1 LEAVVQVR
9 DTQAGLD
16 SCKDDAMVETRV
28 RVPLSAVWRVLLLT
42 LTFVVAVSA
51 DRFAWAG
58 PKIDD
63 LAKQLASDDFRV
75 RTQAALA
82 LGASGDSAAVKPL
95 CGAIK
100 DSNQTVRL
108 AVVAG
113 LGKLGKDGG
122 ATCIRAAK
130 GDEKDAAVVSAMDK
144 ALENI
149 ALGGDPPLPGAGAKF
164 YVAIQVINRTN
175 RPQIEVEGIVRRALS
190 ERLLASSTNAVA
202 PRNETNPQASTVLKA
217 RNLKG
222 YLLSVGVEPYSYAGG
237 NLTVQLKVAMSTYPD
252 RSLKAEFSPKLT
264 QKDTPKQDAEA
275 EKVLVKMA
283 SQNAGDS
290 FNKVAASL

>member
-1 LEAVVQVR
+1 MEDVVQVR
-9 DTQAGLD
+9 GTQPESD
-16 SCKDDAMVETRV
+16 WCNVVAMVETRAPL
-28 RVPLSAVWRVLLLT
+28 PLSAVLRALVLALAGLFVLT
-42 LTFVVAVSA
+42 AEQ
-51 DRFAWAG
+51 RAWAG

-63 LAKQLASDDFRV
+63 LTKQLASEDFRV

-82 LGASGDSAAVKPL
+82 LGASGDAAAVKPL

-122 ATCIRAAK
+122 ATCIRSAK
-130 GDEKDAAVVSAMDK
+130 SDEKDAAVVSAMEK

-149 ALGGDPPLPGAGAKF
+149 ALGGDPPLPGAGAKY

-175 RPQIEVEGIVRRALS
+175 RPQLEVEGVVRRALS
-190 ERLLASSTNAVA
+190 EKLLASSANAIA
-202 PRNETNPQASTVLKA
+202 PRNETNPQASNVLKA

-222 YLLSVGVEPYSYAGG
+222 YLLSVGVEPYSYGGG

-264 QKDTPKQDAEA
+264 QKDTPKQDSEA
-275 EKVLVKMA
+275 EKLLVKMA
-283 SQNAGDS
+283 AQTAGDS
-290 FNKVAASL
+290 FNKVVASL

>member
-1 LEAVVQVR
+1 MEDVVQVR
-9 DTQAGLD
+9 GTQPESD
-16 SCKDDAMVETRV
+16 WCNVVAMVETRAPL
-28 RVPLSAVWRVLLLT
+28 PLSAVLRALVLALAGLFVLT
-42 LTFVVAVSA
+42 AEQ
-51 DRFAWAG
+51 RAWAG

-63 LAKQLASDDFRV
+63 LTKQLASEDFRV

-82 LGASGDSAAVKPL
+82 LGASGDAAAVKPL

-122 ATCIRAAK
+122 ATCIRSAK
-130 GDEKDAAVVSAMDK
+130 SDEKDAAVVSAMEK

-149 ALGGDPPLPGAGAKF
+149 ALGGDPPLPGAGAKY
-164 YVAIQVINRTN
+164 YVAIQV
-175 RPQIEVEGIVRRALS
+175 EGVVRRALS
-190 ERLLASSTNAVA
+190 EKLLASSANAIA
-202 PRNETNPQASTVLKA
+202 PRNETNPQASNVLKA

-222 YLLSVGVEPYSYAGG
+222 YLLSVGVEPYSYGGG

-264 QKDTPKQDAEA
+264 QKDTPKQDSEA
-275 EKVLVKMA
+275 EKLLVKMA
-283 SQNAGDS
+283 AQTAGDS
-290 FNKVAASL
+290 FNKVVASL